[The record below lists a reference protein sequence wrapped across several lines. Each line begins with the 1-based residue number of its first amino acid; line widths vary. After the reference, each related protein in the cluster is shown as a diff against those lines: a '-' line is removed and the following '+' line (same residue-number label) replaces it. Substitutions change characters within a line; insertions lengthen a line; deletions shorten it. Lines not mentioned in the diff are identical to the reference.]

1 MLKITL
7 DVAKKLLKA
16 AERRA
21 QELGI
26 SEVISI
32 VDEGGNLIATH
43 RMDDAAIASINISK
57 NKAWTAVSMKMPTLK
72 LAKMSVPNAELYG
85 INTTNHGRLVVIG
98 GGIPLMK
105 DGKIVGGVGVSGS
118 TVANDLEVAM
128 AAVQMFENLYGL
140 AHSHYPHHTPH
151 DSPFY

>member
-1 MLKITL
+1 MIKITL

-32 VDEGGNLIATH
+32 VDEGGNLIASH
-43 RMDDAAIASINISK
+43 RMDDAPIASINISK

-72 LAKMSVPNAELYG
+72 LAKLSVPNAELYG
-85 INTTNHGRLVVIG
+85 INTTNHGRVVVIG
-98 GGIPLMK
+98 GGIPLMI
-105 DGKIVGGVGVSGS
+105 DGKKIIGGVGVSGS
-118 TVANDLEVAM
+118 TVANDLKVAM
-128 AAVQMFENLYGL
+128 SAVQMFENLYGTPH
-140 AHSHYPHHTPH
+140 AHYPHDT
-151 DSPFY
+151 PFY